1 MNSYYI
7 FVRVKKAIESRFLML
22 EHAFSGLV
30 SRENVKIRLFFLQDP
45 CSRRKN
51 VPLQQKNKIYGYD
64 ISRNCANIVKFLLFL
79 TAYFKK

>member
-30 SRENVKIRLFFLQDP
+30 SRENVKIRLFFARPLF
-45 CSRRKN
+45 STKN

>member
-45 CSRRKN
+45 CSRRKM
-51 VPLQQKNKIYGYD
+51 VLCNKKTKYMAMILAE
-64 ISRNCANIVKFLLFL
+64 IAL
-79 TAYFKK
+79 T

>member
-30 SRENVKIRLFFLQDP
+30 SRENVKIRLFFCKTPVLDEKMFL
-45 CSRRKN
+45 C
-51 VPLQQKNKIYGYD
+51 NKKTKYMAMILAE
-64 ISRNCANIVKFLLFL
+64 IAL
-79 TAYFKK
+79 T